1 METVQPQGTKCK
13 SKCLPIVFKQ
23 SGVGNRQP
31 CGKLN
36 QDEKEEKIREVTG
49 LIPED
54 KESFRIYTYFGIYI
68 LTGTEV
74 SVTVRGG
81 DS

>member
-1 METVQPQGTKCK
+1 MPPYSIQTEW
-13 SKCLPIVFKQ
+13 F
-23 SGVGNRQP
+23 GNRQP

-36 QDEKEEKIREVTG
+36 QDEKEERIHEVTG

-54 KESFRIYTYFGIYI
+54 KEPGGIYTYFGIYI

-74 SVTVRGG
+74 SMTVRGG
-81 DS
+81 DP